1 MLSWTRV
8 LWRTR
13 FLLVVLA
20 RCWILF
26 VVLAAFAA
34 PALAETN
41 LNAPA
46 TKPLSA
52 ATLAFLELKGIATQS
67 PAYIRIFKEE
77 SELEIWKARAG
88 GRFVHVKTYPICT
101 WSGTLGPKITQG
113 DHMAPEG
120 FYGIG
125 YEGMKPESN
134 YHLAMNI
141 GYPNA
146 LDRALGRSGAFIMVH
161 GDCKSVGCFAMTND
175 KIEEIYA
182 FVREALDSGQERVPV
197 HVFPF
202 RMTAANLT
210 RHANHAAAA
219 SWGPLMEAYNDFWK
233 SQLPPRIALCSK
245 RYVVNPVWTSA
256 GEAENDPENT
266 CPESVG
272 KLLAP
277 LSRKLAKKLK
287 GDPLVA
293 EGPKMRSVD
302 DIANWD
308 SSIAKAAV
316 ADAEKR
322 EQDRKLRMDANS
334 ATPAGTNGV
343 APFLNQ

>member
-1 MLSWTRV
+1 MLFWTRV
-8 LWRTR
+8 LAHSRI
-13 FLLVVLA
+13 LLVV
-20 RCWILF
+20 F
-26 VVLAAFAA
+26 AALAA
-34 PALAETN
+34 PARAETN
-41 LNAPA
+41 SSPPA
-46 TKPLSA
+46 GQPLSA
-52 ATLAFLELKGIATQS
+52 STLAFLELKGIDAQS
-67 PAYIRIFKEE
+67 PTYIRVFKEE
-77 SELEIWKARAG
+77 SELEIWKARPG
-88 GRFVHVKTYPICT
+88 GRYVHIKTYPICT
-101 WSGTLGPKITQG
+101 WSGALGPKISQG

-125 YEGMKPESN
+125 TGGMKADST

-182 FVREALDSGQERVPV
+182 FVREALDGGQERVPV

-210 RHANHAAAA
+210 RHASHAAAA
-219 SWGPLMEAYNDFWK
+219 TWGPLKEAYNEFAK
-233 SQLPPRIALCSK
+233 TQLPPRIALCSK

-256 GEAENDPENT
+256 GEAESNPARA
-266 CPESVG
+266 CPVSAG

-277 LSRKLAKKLK
+277 LSRKLAKNLK
-287 GDPLVA
+287 GEPLVA
-293 EGPKMRSVD
+293 DGPKMRSAE
-302 DIANWD
+302 DIAKWD
-308 SSIAKAAV
+308 ASIAKAA
-316 ADAEKR
+316 AAEAEKR
-322 EQDRKLRMDANS
+322 EQNRKMRKDAS
-334 ATPAGTNGV
+334 GTNQGGTNSV

>member
-1 MLSWTRV
+1 MLFSTRV
-8 LWRTR
+8 LARSSI
-13 FLLVVLA
+13 LLVALA
-20 RCWILF
+20 
-26 VVLAAFAA
+26 VLAA
-34 PALAETN
+34 PASAETN
-41 LNAPA
+41 TSRPA
-46 TKPLSA
+46 EKPLSA
-52 ATLAFLELKGIATQS
+52 ATLAFFELKKIDAQS
-67 PAYIRIFKEE
+67 PAYIRVFKEE
-77 SELEIWKARAG
+77 SELEIWKARPG
-88 GRFVHVKTYPICT
+88 GRFVHIKTYPICT
-101 WSGTLGPKITQG
+101 WSGALGPKEVQG

-120 FYGIG
+120 FYGVNA
-125 YEGMKPESN
+125 EGLKPESN

-182 FVREALDSGQERVPV
+182 FVREALDGGQERVPV

-219 SWGPLMEAYNDFWK
+219 TWGPLKEAYNEFAK
-233 SQLPPRIALCSK
+233 SQMPPRIALCSK

-256 GEAENDPENT
+256 NEAESDPARA
-266 CPESVG
+266 CPVSAG

-287 GDPLVA
+287 GNPLIA
-293 EGPKMRSVD
+293 EGLKMRSID

-308 SSIAKAAV
+308 ASIAKAAV
-316 ADAEKR
+316 AEAEKL
-322 EQDRKLRMDANS
+322 EQNRKLRKDASSLNQGGTNA
-334 ATPAGTNGV
+334 ATPFRN
-343 APFLNQ
+343 P